1 VRPLADP
8 GSRADR
14 VVAGSLDDLKREG
27 FLTTKVGN
35 QPVCVWWHQGRPYAL
50 EDRCPHLGFPLHRGT
65 VESGMVTCHWHHARF
80 DLCSGGTLDPFA
92 DDARSY
98 PVQVED
104 GMVVVGPRPAPWPPD
119 YHRQRLEEGL
129 EQGLTLVMAKAV
141 LAMLEGGASP
151 AEVVREGVEF
161 GCRNRAEGW
170 GSGLTVL
177 TAMANVL
184 PHLWPA
190 DRPLALVQGLA
201 FLSRDTMGH
210 APRFPLQPLSSPA
223 APPEQ
228 LAAWYRRFIETRSA
242 DAAERTLATA
252 IAGGMPLPQL
262 AAMMA
267 AAVTDHVFVDE
278 GHTIDFTNKAFEAL
292 DHLGED
298 ASLLVLPTLV
308 AQTAAARRHEEEAAW
323 RHPHD
328 LAGLAAEA
336 ASRLTT
342 ALAGGGTG
350 LTGAGSAGSAAGLID
365 AGSSASQGSLA
376 APGAKD
382 MAWRLLGEDP
392 AEVVEEVLSA
402 LSRGASGE
410 EVARAVALAAALRI
424 VRFHVQNDHGDWDVV
439 HHGFTSANALHQLVL
454 RTHRLAAP
462 APEASPTLLR
472 GVVQVALKVFLDRFL
487 NVPPA
492 RPPTSDHGDLE
503 DLAGCFDQE
512 GRVDEAGS
520 IVYGYLRAGGDRARL
535 EATLGHALLIE
546 DAGFHWFQVYEAA
559 LRQSR
564 AWPEG
569 SEESALVL
577 VGLARFL
584 AAHTPTRRELSQV
597 VRIATRLHRGEAV
610 HEE

>member
-1 VRPLADP
+1 VTSAGDP
-8 GSRADR
+8 AGR
-14 VVAGSLDDLKREG
+14 VVAGSVDDLKARG
-27 FLTTKVGN
+27 FLTAKVGN
-35 QPVCVWWHQGRPYAL
+35 QPVCIWWHDGKPYAL
-50 EDRCPHLGFPLHRGT
+50 QDRCPHLGFPLHRGT

-98 PVQVED
+98 PVEVQEGV
-104 GMVVVGPRPAPWPPD
+104 VVVGPRPDPWPPG

-151 AEVVREGVEF
+151 AEVVRAGVEF

-184 PHLWPA
+184 PHLWPV

-201 FLSRDTMGH
+201 FVSRNTMGQ
-210 APRFPLQPLSSPA
+210 APRFPLQPLASPA

-242 DAAERTLATA
+242 DAAERALATA
-252 IAGGMPLPQL
+252 IAGGMPLPEL
-262 AAMMA
+262 AGMMA

-278 GHTIDFTNKAFEAL
+278 GHTIDFTNKAFEVL
-292 DHLGED
+292 GHLGEG
-298 ASLLVLPTLV
+298 AAGLVLPTLV
-308 AQTAAARRHEEEAAW
+308 AQTATARRHEEEAAW
-323 RHPHD
+323 RHPHN

-336 ASRLTT
+336 ASRLPSV
-342 ALAGGGTG
+342 LAGTG
-350 LTGAGSAGSAAGLID
+350 REAGAGVAGGQSWAEPARGEAAAASAMGKEPGGAAAGL
-365 AGSSASQGSLA
+365 
-376 APGAKD
+376 
-382 MAWRLLGEDP
+382 AWVLLGEDP
-392 AEVVEEVLSA
+392 VDVVEEVLGA
-402 LSRGASGE
+402 LARGVDAE
-410 EVARAVALAAALRI
+410 AVARAVALAAALRI

-439 HHGFTSANALHQLVL
+439 HHGFTSANAVHQLVV
-454 RTHRLAAP
+454 R
-462 APEASPTLLR
+462 APEASPVLLR

-492 RPPTSDHGDLE
+492 RPPTADHGDLE
-503 DLAGCFDQE
+503 DLGACFDQE

-535 EATLGHALLIE
+535 EATLGHALLVE